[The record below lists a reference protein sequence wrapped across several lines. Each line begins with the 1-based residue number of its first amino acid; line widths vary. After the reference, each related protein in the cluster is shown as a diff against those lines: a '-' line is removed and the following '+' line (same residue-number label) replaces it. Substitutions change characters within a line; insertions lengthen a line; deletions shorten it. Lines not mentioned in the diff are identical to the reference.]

1 MIKIYDTLEQKLK
14 DFVPNN
20 QKVNMYVCGP
30 TVYGDIH
37 LGNARPIIFFD
48 IVKRYLVYKG
58 YKVNYISNITDV
70 DDKIINKA
78 IELNVSEKEVAEKYT
93 KKYFEVIEKVGSN
106 KPDIIPQATNYIKEM
121 IDFID
126 LLIKKDY
133 AYEKNGNVYFR
144 VAKNKTYGSLSN
156 QNIFNLDL
164 GNRIDIS
171 IDKENPAD
179 FNLWKK
185 TNIGIKYPS
194 KWSDGR
200 PGWHTECVVMNDT
213 LIKGETLTIHGGG
226 FDLKF
231 PHHENERI
239 QYLAKN
245 NKELADF
252 WMHVGR
258 LDINDEK
265 MSKSLNNII
274 LVDDLE
280 KQNYN
285 LYSYRLLIIA
295 HNYRQPINFNI
306 ELLDQYQEMYIKFI
320 RAFKK
325 TKINLIINEKIEEKK
340 LDDNFI
346 NEFNDYMD
354 NDFNTPNV
362 ISLLLNIL
370 KVINTNQNNYEIL
383 NKSLNSFKIILDIL
397 GIKIDDVT
405 KYDVKNYL
413 EWKKFVSEKNYEKA
427 DKLRKELM
435 NNYLL

>member
-1 MIKIYDTLEQKLK
+1 
-14 DFVPNN
+14 
-20 QKVNMYVCGP
+20 
-30 TVYGDIH
+30 
-37 LGNARPIIFFD
+37 
-48 IVKRYLVYKG
+48 
-58 YKVNYISNITDV
+58 
-70 DDKIINKA
+70 
-78 IELNVSEKEVAEKYT
+78 
-93 KKYFEVIEKVGSN
+93 
-106 KPDIIPQATNYIKEM
+106 
-121 IDFID
+121 
-126 LLIKKDY
+126 
-133 AYEKNGNVYFR
+133 
-144 VAKNKTYGSLSN
+144 
-156 QNIFNLDL
+156 
-164 GNRIDIS
+164 
-171 IDKENPAD
+171 
-179 FNLWKK
+179 
-185 TNIGIKYPS
+185 
-194 KWSDGR
+194 
-200 PGWHTECVVMNDT
+200 
-213 LIKGETLTIHGGG
+213 
-226 FDLKF
+226 
-231 PHHENERI
+231 
-239 QYLAKN
+239 
-245 NKELADF
+245 
-252 WMHVGR
+252 
-258 LDINDEK
+258 